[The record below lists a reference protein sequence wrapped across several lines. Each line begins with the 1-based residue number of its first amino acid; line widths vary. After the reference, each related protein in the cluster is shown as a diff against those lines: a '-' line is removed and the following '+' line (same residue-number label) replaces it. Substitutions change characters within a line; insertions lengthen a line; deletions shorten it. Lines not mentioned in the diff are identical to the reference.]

1 VPFDSQP
8 EVASPTV
15 ATPRP
20 PELLTAGYLA
30 ITAAIALACGP
41 DQVWP
46 LLAAH
51 VAGVVIFLAILPR
64 LADTGVV
71 GFARN
76 WLPVVLLP
84 ILYLEVG
91 HLDQLL
97 AAGYHDAVIRSIDS
111 ALFPV
116 DPRTVLLRLAPGHA
130 AAAYFD
136 LGYLAFYALVPV
148 LGLALYTTGRRAEYR
163 EILTAI
169 LATFY
174 TCFLCFIVFPVAGPW
189 YARAHTSGVVDTL
202 LAHGS
207 SKGAAFPSSHVA
219 VAVAVWLLAWRHVR
233 RVFWA
238 YVAVVPAL
246 VIGTVYGG
254 YHYALDA
261 LVGIAVGVAGFALAP
276 RLSAALTSAADR
288 LFGPPPAVPRPANP
302 RPVSPWSA
310 PVPVRRTVRAPT
322 AEGPSSRPE
331 PARAAASRPQWRM
344 VPTDPTS
351 RTPRQPTEAPG

>member
-1 VPFDSQP
+1 
-8 EVASPTV
+8 V

-20 PELLTAGYLA
+20 PELLTAAYLA
-30 ITAAIALACGP
+30 ITAAIALAAGP
-41 DQVWP
+41 AAATWP

-51 VAGVVIFLAILPR
+51 LVGVVLFVAILPR
-64 LADTGVV
+64 LPEIGVV

-91 HLDQLL
+91 HLDQLI
-97 AAGYHDAVIRSIDS
+97 ASGYHDAVIRSID
-111 ALFPV
+111 AAIFPV
-116 DPRTVLLRLAPGHA
+116 DPRAALHRLAPGGA

-136 LGYLAFYALVPV
+136 VGYLAFYALVPV
-148 LGLALYTTGRRAEYR
+148 LGLALYTTGRRTEYR
-163 EILTAI
+163 EVLTAI

-202 LAHGS
+202 LTHGS

-219 VAVAVWLLAWRHVR
+219 VAVAVWCLAWRHVR
-233 RVFWA
+233 AVFWL
-238 YVAVVPAL
+238 YLAVVPAL

-254 YHYALDA
+254 YHYAFDA
-261 LVGIAVGVAGFALAP
+261 LAGIVVGLAGARLAP
-276 RLSAALTSAADR
+276 SLTATLTALADR
-288 LFGPPPAVPRPANP
+288 LVGAGRLRPVAPTPLAPP

-310 PVPVRRTVRAPT
+310 PVPARRPMPTMAEAPL
-322 AEGPSSRPE
+322 SRPE
-331 PARAAASRPQWRM
+331 PARAGASRPQWRM
-344 VPTDPTS
+344 APTDPTS